1 MAYNE
6 EEINNLSYKLALKY
20 DKRTYFQYYI
30 SLIKTKHILF
40 FSFYNN
46 KNDYNSQIIKINLF
60 FIGFIIDFFINALF
74 FNDDTMHK
82 IYEEEGNFNFLYQ
95 LPQIIYS
102 TLISLALNTLIQML
116 ALSEDNILE
125 FKKNKSTKNLNKRLD
140 KLNNL
145 LRIKFILY
153 FIICIILLIFFWYY
167 LSMFC
172 AIYRNTQSH
181 LIKDSLI
188 SFGLSTIYPFGI
200 YLLPGIF
207 RIYALSDT
215 KNKRNYIYR
224 ISLLLQM
231 L

>member
-1 MAYNE
+1 
-6 EEINNLSYKLALKY
+6 
-20 DKRTYFQYYI
+20 
-30 SLIKTKHILF
+30 
-40 FSFYNN
+40 
-46 KNDYNSQIIKINLF
+46 
-60 FIGFIIDFFINALF
+60 
-74 FNDDTMHK
+74 MHK